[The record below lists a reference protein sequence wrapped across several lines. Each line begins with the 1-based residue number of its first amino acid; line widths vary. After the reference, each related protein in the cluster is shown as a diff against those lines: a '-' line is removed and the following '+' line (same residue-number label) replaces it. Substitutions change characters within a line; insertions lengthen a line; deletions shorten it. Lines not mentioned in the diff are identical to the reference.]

1 VDEESLED
9 PIVRTLIFEVSLR
22 KRIREIQADQGVF
35 DVVLELFKLVSPRGL
50 HELAVT
56 ALERGDLEV
65 ADDLDWLAGLRER
78 GELPEG
84 LKQA

>member
-9 PIVRTLIFEVSLR
+9 PIVRTLIYEVSLR
-22 KRIREIQADQGVF
+22 KRVREIQADQGVF
-35 DVVLELFKLVSPRGL
+35 DVVLELFKLVSPREL

-65 ADDLDWLAGLRER
+65 ADDLDWLVGL
-78 GELPEG
+78 GELGAFPKG
-84 LKQA
+84 